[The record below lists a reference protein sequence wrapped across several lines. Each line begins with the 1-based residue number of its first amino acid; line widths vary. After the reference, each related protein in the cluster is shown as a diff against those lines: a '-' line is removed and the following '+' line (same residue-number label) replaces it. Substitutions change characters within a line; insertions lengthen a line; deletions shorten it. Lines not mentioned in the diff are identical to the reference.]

1 MTLDGR
7 CWFFLPESE
16 TLSLKAGPRAEDLAF
31 RIQVMGKHGKERLFN
46 V

>member
-1 MTLDGR
+1 MADRVFL
-7 CWFFLPESE
+7 FFLPESE

-31 RIQVMGKHGKERLFN
+31 KIQVMGKHGKERLFG